1 MKQVELQPRGHRHRA
16 CTWLGLIA
24 CLLLIWAYPSV
35 ASNAAPIEFDEPG
48 CPFKASSWYD
58 SRFMQ
63 CGYLTVLQANE
74 PEPIRI
80 PVLRLSSLDGR
91 QRARATVFLNGGPGG
106 RGITELEAWRQHPLL
121 QVSDLILFDPR
132 GVGHSTPRMC
142 PELAAHIMDALAADM
157 TQQQEAAWRSGRV
170 EECIAGLPASARDG
184 RFSSDRTVDDLD
196 AIRAALGYASLN
208 ILAVSYGTRIAQA
221 YAAKYPATTGSLV
234 LDSPIPALGSYY
246 QDIPRTLDAAIES
259 VFRQCEQQTACGS
272 RYPDLRSDYQTL
284 MARVERTP
292 IVINIP
298 AKYNHPATTFHL
310 NARDL
315 RLLIHQLLYGKEFI
329 AAVPMLIHRLARE
342 NDLEALPLL
351 LDIGIGMRVNS
362 LDFAVYYLTLAPTE
376 QAPMATSA
384 EHGGLAFFD
393 TDPSLFAMAR
403 EAGVVAPSDHAPA
416 AMRARPLVLS
426 GGMDPIASPH
436 YGDRI
441 AEAAAGKRLL
451 FSGAGHGVSATVP
464 CTGTLIAGFIAN
476 PEAALPSGCPGQ
488 ADEIGFITDV
498 ALTSGIRDI
507 AQRVTFQRSFVA
519 VMPLA
524 ISMALY
530 AATAVA
536 LALSAAMRFR
546 ARRASGPHRSG
557 TRSPIV
563 IHLALGLG
571 LTAAWALAIY
581 QMVTGPAPAIV
592 VFGVPP
598 LTGILLTLAFLAVA
612 CGLALALYRYGV
624 QGRFRQLGWLDGV
637 FLSAVMLGN
646 AVLLGFLLRNGLAW
660 II

>member
-1 MKQVELQPRGHRHRA
+1 MR
-16 CTWLGLIA
+16 
-24 CLLLIWAYPSV
+24 
-35 ASNAAPIEFDEPG
+35 
-48 CPFKASSWYD
+48 
-58 SRFMQ
+58 

-91 QRARATVFLNGGPGG
+91 QRERATVFLNGGPGG

-142 PELAAHIMDALAADM
+142 PELGAHIMDALAADM
-157 TQQQEAAWRSGRV
+157 TQQQEAAWRRGKV
-170 EECIAGLPASARDG
+170 KECIAGLPASARDG
-184 RFSSDRTVDDLD
+184 RFSSDQTVDDLD

-221 YAAKYPATTGSLV
+221 YAARYPDTTGSLV

-246 QDIPRTLDAAIES
+246 KDIPRTLDAAIES
-259 VFRQCEQQTACGS
+259 VFRQCEQQTACAS
-272 RYPDLRSDYQTL
+272 RYPDLRSDYQIL

-329 AAVPMLIHRLARE
+329 AAVPMLIHRLARQ
-342 NDLEALPLL
+342 NDVEALPLL
-351 LDIGIGMRVNS
+351 LDIGIGMRINS

-376 QAPMATSA
+376 QAPMVASA
-384 EHGGLAFFD
+384 EHRGLAFFD
-393 TDPSLFAMAR
+393 TDPSLFALAR
-403 EAGVVAPSDHAPA
+403 EAGVVARADHAPA
-416 AMRARPLVLS
+416 VKRAQTLVLS
-426 GGMDPIASPH
+426 GGMDPIASPQ

-441 AEAAAGKRLL
+441 EEEGAGKRVL
-451 FSGAGHGVSATVP
+451 FSGAGHGVSAAVP
-464 CTGTLIAGFIAN
+464 CTGKLIAGFIAN
-476 PEAALPSGCPGQ
+476 PEAALPGGCPGQ
-488 ADEIGFITDV
+488 GNQMGFITNV

-507 AQRVTFQRSFVA
+507 AQQVTFQRSFVA

-524 ISMALY
+524 ISLALY
-530 AATAVA
+530 AATIVV
-536 LALSAAMRFR
+536 LALSVAMRFR

-563 IHLALGLG
+563 VHLALGLG
-571 LTAAWALAIY
+571 LITAWTLALY
-581 QMVTGPAPAIV
+581 QMVTGPVPAIV

-624 QGRFRQLGWLDGV
+624 QGRFRRLGWLDGIL
-637 FLSAVMLGN
+637 LSAVMLGN

-660 II
+660 LI

>member
-1 MKQVELQPRGHRHRA
+1 MR
-16 CTWLGLIA
+16 
-24 CLLLIWAYPSV
+24 
-35 ASNAAPIEFDEPG
+35 
-48 CPFKASSWYD
+48 
-58 SRFMQ
+58 

-91 QRARATVFLNGGPGG
+91 QRERATVFLNGGPGG

-142 PELAAHIMDALAADM
+142 PELGAHIMDALAADM
-157 TQQQEAAWRSGRV
+157 TQQQEAAWRRGKV
-170 EECIAGLPASARDG
+170 KECIAGLPASARDG
-184 RFSSDRTVDDLD
+184 RFSSDQTVDDLD

-221 YAAKYPATTGSLV
+221 YAARYPDTTGSLV

-246 QDIPRTLDAAIES
+246 KDIPRTLDAAIES
-259 VFRQCEQQTACGS
+259 VFRQCEQQTACAS
-272 RYPDLRSDYQTL
+272 RYPDLRSDYQIL
-284 MARVERTP
+284 MARVERSP

-329 AAVPMLIHRLARE
+329 AAVPMLIHRLARQ
-342 NDLEALPLL
+342 NDVEALPLL
-351 LDIGIGMRVNS
+351 LDIGIGMRINS

-376 QAPMATSA
+376 QAPMVASA
-384 EHGGLAFFD
+384 EHRGLAFFD
-393 TDPSLFAMAR
+393 TDPSLFALAR
-403 EAGVVAPSDHAPA
+403 EAGVVAPADHAPA
-416 AMRARPLVLS
+416 VKRAQTLVLS
-426 GGMDPIASPH
+426 GGMDPIASPQ

-441 AEAAAGKRLL
+441 EEEGAGKRVL
-451 FSGAGHGVSATVP
+451 FSGAGHGVSAAVP
-464 CTGTLIAGFIAN
+464 CTGKLIAGFIAN
-476 PEAALPSGCPGQ
+476 PEAALPGGCPGQ
-488 ADEIGFITDV
+488 GNQMGFITNV

-507 AQRVTFQRSFVA
+507 AQQVTFQRSFVA

-524 ISMALY
+524 ISLALY
-530 AATAVA
+530 AATIVV
-536 LALSAAMRFR
+536 LALSVAMRFR

-563 IHLALGLG
+563 VHLALGLG
-571 LTAAWALAIY
+571 LITAWTLALY
-581 QMVTGPAPAIV
+581 QMVTGPVPAIV

-624 QGRFRQLGWLDGV
+624 QGRFRRLGWLDGIL
-637 FLSAVMLGN
+637 LSAVMLGN

-660 II
+660 LI